1 MKGNALKGNRFFQVI
16 QLLER
21 MHPGVVGV
29 GEAISP
35 ATERIRFKARK
46 GFAFPASDVTG
57 ISCGDDGVVQVEVA
71 HMGLIGPSGMLPH
84 WYHELVLARETANDH
99 AMGDF
104 YDLFHHRLISIF
116 YRAWKR
122 NALLP
127 QKKRDHSDVFSR
139 HLFSF
144 LGLGTD
150 GLRENLA
157 ASEATLLHFCGE
169 ASRQGTSAATIA
181 RMVTAVFGVKADV
194 EPFVPRVAALE
205 PSDQATLGQAN
216 CRLGVDAVCGSETC
230 DVQSTFRVCL
240 GPMRYEEF
248 VDLSGV
254 RKLRHLVSLVR
265 FLSGLEYE
273 IEIRLVLKKDEVPV
287 CRLGCTSPEAP
298 KLGHSI
304 WMKNPAF
311 TLDKDPFV
319 TIHPDALA
327 KPAASEVG

>member
-1 MKGNALKGNRFFQVI
+1 MKRNALKGARFFQVV

-21 MHPGVVGV
+21 MHPSDVGV

-35 ATERIRFKARK
+35 DTERIRFKARK
-46 GFAFPASDVTG
+46 GFAFPAGDVAG
-57 ISCGDDGVVQVEVA
+57 VSCGADGVVQVEVA
-71 HMGLIGPSGMLPH
+71 HMGLVGPSGMLPH
-84 WYHELVLARETANDH
+84 WYHELVLARETAKDH
-99 AMGDF
+99 SMGDF
-104 YDLFHHRLISIF
+104 YDLFHHRLVSLF

-127 QKKRDHSDVFSR
+127 QKKRDHSDVFSS

-144 LGLGTD
+144 LGLGTG
-150 GLRENLA
+150 GLREHLA
-157 ASEATLLHFCGE
+157 ALEAALLHFCGE
-169 ASRQGTSAATIA
+169 ASRQGTSAGTIA
-181 RMVTAVFGVKADV
+181 RMVTVVFGVKADV

-216 CRLGVDAVCGSETC
+216 CRLGVDAVCGSETR

-287 CRLGCTSPEAP
+287 CRLGCTSPDAP
-298 KLGHSI
+298 RLGHSI
-304 WMKNPAF
+304 WMKDPAF
-311 TLDKDPFV
+311 TLDEDPFV
-319 TIHPDALA
+319 TIHPDEIA
-327 KPAASEVG
+327 KQAASEVG